1 MGWKRTLAVIAA
13 LAGAAVLAGF
23 LERRGESQ
31 ARAFCAQAAGR
42 TATEVV
48 AYAEAEGKR
57 RPELQVTPQ
66 DIVVRFHGASPFP
79 WHGCVIKVVGGRAV
93 EAGYQYL
100 D

>member
-1 MGWKRTLAVIAA
+1 MGWKRPLAVIAA
-13 LAGAAVLAGF
+13 LAGAAVLAGV
-23 LERRGESQ
+23 LERHGESS
-31 ARAFCAQAAGR
+31 ARDFCARAAGR

-57 RPELQVTPQ
+57 RPELLVTPQ
-66 DIVVRFHGASPFP
+66 DIVVRYHGASPFP

-93 EAGYQYL
+93 DAKYQYL